1 MKQELVLPLAKV
13 EESRQIDQLKNRR
26 LAWSQYWGRSV
37 SNMKLDDLKLI
48 LVPTDFFEASEV
60 ALSTAVTLAQTF
72 HAAIEI
78 LHVDL
83 NLALV
88 LPPPGDVISMPIGME
103 GRLMA
108 RAAEKVDRIVTEV
121 REKKVVCAGA
131 SEMGRTY
138 TSIVEHA
145 IRISAG
151 LIVLGSHGRHGL
163 GRLLLGS
170 VAEKVVQHAPCAV
183 LVVPVAPKI

>member
-1 MKQELVLPLAKV
+1 MKF
-13 EESRQIDQLKNRR
+13 
-26 LAWSQYWGRSV
+26 G
-37 SNMKLDDLKLI
+37 DLKLI
-48 LVPTDFFEASEV
+48 LVPTDFSEASEV
-60 ALSTAVTLAQTF
+60 ALSSAVTLAQTF

-88 LPPPGDVISMPIGME
+88 LPPPGDVIAMPIAME
-103 GRLMA
+103 ERLMA
-108 RAAEKVDRIVTEV
+108 RAAEKVDRVVAEV
-121 REKKVVCAGA
+121 REKNVVCTGA

-145 IRISAG
+145 IRIGAG
-151 LIVLGSHGRHGL
+151 LIVMGSHGRHGL
-163 GRLLLGS
+163 GHFLLGS

-183 LVVPVAPKI
+183 LVVPVDPKT

>member
-1 MKQELVLPLAKV
+1 
-13 EESRQIDQLKNRR
+13 
-26 LAWSQYWGRSV
+26 
-37 SNMKLDDLKLI
+37 MKLDDLKLI
-48 LVPTDFFEASEV
+48 LVPTDFSDASEV

-88 LPPPGDVISMPIGME
+88 LPPPGDVISMPIAME

-121 REKKVVCAGA
+121 REKKVVCTGA

-163 GRLLLGS
+163 GHLLLGS

-183 LVVPVAPKI
+183 LVVPVDPKT